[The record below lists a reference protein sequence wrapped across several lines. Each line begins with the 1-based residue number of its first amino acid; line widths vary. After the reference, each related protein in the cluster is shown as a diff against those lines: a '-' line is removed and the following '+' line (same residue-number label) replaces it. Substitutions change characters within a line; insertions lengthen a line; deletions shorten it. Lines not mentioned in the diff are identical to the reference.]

1 MDHTGFTLIE
11 EKNMP
16 EVCGTARLWKHDVT
30 GAQILSIVNDDE
42 NKCFGAAFRTPPKN
56 STGVTHIIEH
66 SVLCGSRKYP
76 VKEPFVNL
84 LKGSLQ
90 TFLNAFTFPDKTCYP
105 VASAN
110 LQDFYNLIDVYMDA
124 VFHPLISENS
134 FRQEGWHIEADS
146 PDGPWQYKGVVF
158 NEMKGVYSSPD
169 ACLAE
174 ETQHAVFPDTLYS
187 LESGGRPSD
196 IPSLTYQAYRD
207 FYSTYY
213 HPSNARFF
221 FWGDDPEEKRLAI
234 VREELK
240 EYSRRNVDSAIPLQP
255 PFTAP
260 HQVEIPYAVPPEAK
274 DPKCLFTLNW
284 LLGERT
290 DVEACITL
298 EMLENILEGMPGSPL
313 RRALISS
320 GLGEDTTGGG
330 LETELRQ
337 MYYSTGLKGIARKD
351 IGRAETLIFDTLA
364 DLAEKGIPSSA
375 VEAAVNTVEFNY
387 RESNSGNFPR
397 GLTAMLQAL
406 SVWLYDA
413 SPLTG
418 LAWEA
423 PLAHIK
429 ERLASGERVFENAIR
444 SCFLENESR
453 SLVILTPDAGLAAR
467 QEKEER
473 SRLDRIQAAASPA
486 EREEV
491 CRITRELN
499 AAQSAEDSPE
509 ASATIPNLH
518 VSDLPA
524 KNRVIPCTVETEGSV
539 TRVGHELPTRGIAYA
554 TMLLPMPEIPD
565 RLLPLLPLFTRTL
578 TDTGTARR
586 DYSELGSAIS
596 AKTGGMAASNLI
608 LADLE
613 GGCHLYLSLAGK
625 AVEDKIPDMFG
636 LFSEMLLEP
645 CRDKDVLLTRVHEML
660 AEEKPRL
667 EQMLLASGH
676 AAVMQRVSAR
686 FTRDGALSEKITGI
700 SYLGAVRSLLQDF
713 DAKKEQI
720 LDDLETL
727 RGMLLHSAGA
737 VVDCTAGKNGID
749 AVFSGG
755 MNLLSSLPAGTGGRG
770 LQNTALLPSC
780 PAEVFATPSQVNYV
794 GKGCNLYAL
803 GWKFSG
809 AAQVILRYLRMGYL
823 WDSVRVKGGAYG
835 VSCRLGRSTGN
846 FVCTSYRDPNVSGTI
861 SAYDGIADYLSG
873 MSLNREELER
883 AIVGAIGDL
892 DLYMLPDARGVKS
905 LYQYLAGDTEEKRQR
920 MREEMLSTTADDFR
934 AFAGIMAE
942 AKTHGAVS
950 VIGGSRALEEGT
962 RLGWKC
968 ENLF

>member
-30 GAQILSIVNDDE
+30 DAQILSIVNDDE

-313 RRALISS
+313 RPHFVRTRRRHHGRGPRDGTQADVLFNWPQGHSQKGYRQSRNPHFRYPRRSRRKGDPLLCRGSRGEHRGVQLPREQFRQLPPRA
-320 GLGEDTTGGG
+320 
-330 LETELRQ
+330 R
-337 MYYSTGLKGIARKD
+337 R
-351 IGRAETLIFDTLA
+351 
-364 DLAEKGIPSSA
+364 
-375 VEAAVNTVEFNY
+375 
-387 RESNSGNFPR
+387 
-397 GLTAMLQAL
+397 
-406 SVWLYDA
+406 
-413 SPLTG
+413 
-418 LAWEA
+418 
-423 PLAHIK
+423 H
-429 ERLASGERVFENAIR
+429 ASGSFR
-444 SCFLENESR
+444 
-453 SLVILTPDAGLAAR
+453 
-467 QEKEER
+467 
-473 SRLDRIQAAASPA
+473 
-486 EREEV
+486 
-491 CRITRELN
+491 
-499 AAQSAEDSPE
+499 
-509 ASATIPNLH
+509 
-518 VSDLPA
+518 
-524 KNRVIPCTVETEGSV
+524 
-539 TRVGHELPTRGIAYA
+539 
-554 TMLLPMPEIPD
+554 
-565 RLLPLLPLFTRTL
+565 
-578 TDTGTARR
+578 
-586 DYSELGSAIS
+586 
-596 AKTGGMAASNLI
+596 MAL
-608 LADLE
+608 
-613 GGCHLYLSLAGK
+613 
-625 AVEDKIPDMFG
+625 
-636 LFSEMLLEP
+636 
-645 CRDKDVLLTRVHEML
+645 
-660 AEEKPRL
+660 
-667 EQMLLASGH
+667 
-676 AAVMQRVSAR
+676 
-686 FTRDGALSEKITGI
+686 
-700 SYLGAVRSLLQDF
+700 
-713 DAKKEQI
+713 
-720 LDDLETL
+720 
-727 RGMLLHSAGA
+727 
-737 VVDCTAGKNGID
+737 
-749 AVFSGG
+749 
-755 MNLLSSLPAGTGGRG
+755 
-770 LQNTALLPSC
+770 
-780 PAEVFATPSQVNYV
+780 
-794 GKGCNLYAL
+794 
-803 GWKFSG
+803 
-809 AAQVILRYLRMGYL
+809 
-823 WDSVRVKGGAYG
+823 
-835 VSCRLGRSTGN
+835 
-846 FVCTSYRDPNVSGTI
+846 
-861 SAYDGIADYLSG
+861 
-873 MSLNREELER
+873 
-883 AIVGAIGDL
+883 
-892 DLYMLPDARGVKS
+892 
-905 LYQYLAGDTEEKRQR
+905 
-920 MREEMLSTTADDFR
+920 
-934 AFAGIMAE
+934 
-942 AKTHGAVS
+942 
-950 VIGGSRALEEGT
+950 
-962 RLGWKC
+962 
-968 ENLF
+968 

>member
-1 MDHTGFTLIE
+1 MDSKGFTLIE
-11 EKNMP
+11 EKAMP
-16 EVCGTARLWKHDVT
+16 EVCGTARLWKHDAT
-30 GAQILSIVNDDE
+30 GAQILSVVNDDE
-42 NKCFGAAFRTPPKN
+42 NNCFGAAFRTPPKN

-66 SVLCGSRKYP
+66 SVLCGSAKYP

-169 ACLAE
+169 SCLAE
-174 ETQHAVFPDTLYS
+174 ESQHAIFPDTLYS

-196 IPSLTYQAYRD
+196 IPSLTYEEYRR
-207 FYSTYY
+207 FYATYY

-240 EYSRRNVDSAIPLQP
+240 EYSRRDVDSVIPLQP
-255 PFTAP
+255 PFSSP
-260 HQVEIPYAVPPEAK
+260 HQVEIPYAVPPETK

-290 DVEACITL
+290 DVEQCLTL

-320 GLGEDTTGGG
+320 GLGEDTAGCG

-364 DLAEKGIPSSA
+364 DLAEKGIPASA

-397 GLTAMLQAL
+397 GLAAMLQAL
-406 SVWLYDA
+406 SVWLYDK
-413 SPLTG
+413 SPLTA

-423 PLAHIK
+423 PLRHIK
-429 ERLASGERVFENAIR
+429 ERLAAGEHVFEDAIR
-444 SCFLENESR
+444 KNFLQNESQA
-453 SLVILTPDAGLAAR
+453 LVILTPDAGLAAR
-467 QEKEER
+467 QEADEKARIEK
-473 SRLDRIQAAASPA
+473 IQAASSPA
-486 EREEV
+486 ERSEI
-491 CRITRELN
+491 CRITGELK

-509 ASATIPNLH
+509 AAASIPNVH
-518 VSDLPA
+518 VRDLPL
-524 KNRVIPCTVETEGSV
+524 KNRVIPRSVETAGGV
-539 TRVGHELPTRGIAYA
+539 TRVSHELPTRGIAYA
-554 TMLLPMPEIPD
+554 TLLLPMPEIPD
-565 RLLPLLPLFTRTL
+565 RLLPLLPLFTRSI

-596 AKTGGMAASNLI
+596 AKTGGMAASSLI
-608 LADLE
+608 LADLK

-625 AVEDKIPDMFG
+625 AVGDKVPDMFS

-645 CRDKDVLLTRVHEML
+645 CADRDVLTARLREML
-660 AEEKPRL
+660 SEEKTRL

-676 AAVMQRVSAR
+676 TAVMRRVNAQ
-686 FTRDGALSEKITGI
+686 FTADSALSEKISGI
-700 SYLGAVRSLLQDF
+700 EYLRAVRGLLDNF
-713 DAKKEQI
+713 DARKDQLLADI
-720 LDDLETL
+720 ETL
-727 RGMLLHSAGA
+727 RGLLLHSAGA
-737 VVDCTAGKNGID
+737 VVDCTAGKDGI
-749 AVFSGG
+749 ASVFSESEK
-755 MNLLSSLPAGTGGRG
+755 LLSSLPAGAGGTG
-770 LQNTALLPSC
+770 LQNTPLLPAC
-780 PAEVFATPSQVNYV
+780 QAEVFATPSQVNYV

-835 VSCRLGRSTGN
+835 VSCRLGRSTGS
-846 FVCTSYRDPNVSGTI
+846 FVCTSYRDPNVSGTL
-861 SAYDGIADYLSG
+861 SAYDGIASYLSG
-873 MSLNREELER
+873 MSIDGEELER

-892 DLYMLPDARGVKS
+892 DLYMLPDARGIKS
-905 LYQYLAGDTEEKRQR
+905 LYQYLAGDTEEKRQQ
-920 MREEMLSTTADDFR
+920 MREEMLATTAADFR
-934 AFAGIMAE
+934 AFAGIME
-942 AKTHGAVS
+942 EVKKHGAVS
-950 VIGGSRALEEGT
+950 VIGGSKALDEGT